1 MTIQDVIDAILRE
14 IPGRVENTVDT
25 FKSGDPRAR
34 VTGIVTT
41 FIATRE
47 VLRRAKELKANL
59 VITHEPTYY
68 QHRDDTTPLKGDP
81 VLESKRRFIE
91 GSGIAVWRFHD
102 YWHRHKPD
110 GILQGLARKLGWEK
124 YRDPRR
130 QSFFRIPQTTL
141 RRLVATLKKRL
152 GLASFRVTGDPAM
165 KCGGIATTLG
175 CVGWE
180 RHRAELIR
188 KSADVLICGESHEW
202 EACEYVRDSAAAG
215 RRKALVVL
223 GHCNSEEP
231 GMEYLAEWLRPRVP
245 GVPVHFV
252 PAGDPFWYA

>member
-1 MTIQDVIDAILRE
+1 MRIQDVIDTILRE
-14 IPGRVENTVDT
+14 IPERVENTVDT
-25 FKSGDPRAR
+25 FKSGDPSAG

-41 FIATRE
+41 FIATRA
-47 VLRRAKELKANL
+47 VLQRASELGANL

-68 QHRDDTTPLKGDP
+68 QHRDDTTPLKADP

-91 GSGIAVWRFHD
+91 ESGIVIWRFHD
-102 YWHRHKPD
+102 YWHKHKPD
-110 GILQGLARKLGWEK
+110 GILAGLAKKMDWQKYQDPARPSAFRIRPMMLKSLARSLKRKLGL
-124 YRDPRR
+124 
-130 QSFFRIPQTTL
+130 S
-141 RRLVATLKKRL
+141 
-152 GLASFRVTGDPAM
+152 SFRVTGDPEMRCAV
-165 KCGGIATTLG
+165 IETTLG
-175 CVGWE
+175 CVGWD
-180 RHRAELIR
+180 RHHPLLLRDEV
-188 KSADVLICGESHEW
+188 DVLICGESHEW

-215 RRKALVVL
+215 RSKALIIL